1 MQANRTKTLA
11 KFTWLNLGF
20 SVNMKFKEDFKICQ
34 TTCIDC
40 QHADSNYLHC
50 ANQTFSAP
58 SKGKIVLREASHGDS
73 RGLKPHQPLLG
84 FFLPDTQGPKKIH
97 IMLMHANDLNMGK
110 TVDACQ

>member
-84 FFLPDTQGPKKIH
+84 FFLLTHRGPRKF
-97 IMLMHANDLNMGK
+97 
-110 TVDACQ
+110 T